1 MDNQISAQ
9 ELERREKPLNE
20 LLTTAMV
27 SIYVGPENTHWY
39 IHERLLCYYS
49 PFFSDVFYANDK
61 NAEKQKAQRNKAYGL
76 PDVEDLSF
84 EMLVGWLYSRDIKV
98 PREEKD
104 VGPLLDLYLLSDKLR
119 MERLS
124 RELVE
129 AISHFYYQ
137 SQSYPSLR
145 RVQHIY
151 ANTDEDNEMREMMV
165 GAVAKLLTT
174 SEKIPAHWASAL
186 QRNGQLAVDII
197 RSIQQWKI
205 EEKTIPDA
213 RDRSSSRGRST
224 KNGFSVIEKGST
236 DNTGTEKTGAAS
248 NMGVESLNSDHDHDQ
263 DSKMDDSQML
273 KSEESEA

>member
-1 MDNQISAQ
+1 MDDENSAQ
-9 ELERREKPLNE
+9 QLERNEKPLNE
-20 LLTTAMV
+20 LLTTSMV

-49 PFFSDVFYANDK
+49 PFFSDIFYAEDK
-61 NAEKQKAQRNKAYGL
+61 NPEQAKAQRNKAYGI
-76 PDVEDLSF
+76 PDQEDLAF

-98 PREEKD
+98 PSEEKD
-104 VGPLLDLYLLSDKLR
+104 LGPLLDLYLLSEKLR

-124 RELVE
+124 HDLVE
-129 AISHFYYQ
+129 AISHFYFQ
-137 SQSYPSLR
+137 SRSYPSLR

-151 ANTDEDNEMREMMV
+151 ANTDQDNEMREMMV

-205 EEKTIPDA
+205 EEKSIPDA
-213 RDRSSSRGRST
+213 RDRSTSRGRSV
-224 KNGFSVIEKGST
+224 KNGFSAIERAVT
-236 DNTGTEKTGAAS
+236 DSMETEKTGATS
-248 NMGVESLNSDHDHDQ
+248 NLGVESLNSDHEQEDHSMQ
-263 DSKMDDSQML
+263 DSSVL
-273 KSEESEA
+273 KSEDSEA